1 MEKQSKSTI
10 KNILILISIFIVL
23 FLILIIGLLIYRKW
37 AISKSIEVTVEITD
51 KWATADEY
59 SNSGWQYAVAYYNSS
74 ESTEIIEKFFDIE
87 ETKTSIQGMPIGT
100 FISDIDYKIGDIVD
114 GYLRKSGNQYYFM
127 PKLKGE

>member
-51 KWATADEY
+51 KWVTANEY
-59 SNSGWQYAVAYYNSS
+59 SNGDWQYAVSYYSSS
-74 ESTEIIEKFFDIE
+74 ESVETVKTFFNIEG
-87 ETKTSIQGMPIGT
+87 TKTALNGVPLGT
-100 FISDIDYKIGDIVD
+100 YQSDINHEIGDKID